1 MISTRRVPEQFPT
14 NSLKFLTL
22 TDRFVFDMLTECIG
36 PDHPAILGEHSHFS
50 DLVVGHRIMV
60 LCSFSTT
67 AMAAIFSEA
76 LTYPDEILRLLRD
89 THLDF
94 IWESPDGV
102 EYIGHHQGCQIS
114 HSNMTNAGTQF
125 DDIEN
130 CTCGGCWTVSNAPRM
145 NLREVLKNVT
155 LIQAVNSL

>member
-1 MISTRRVPEQFPT
+1 
-14 NSLKFLTL
+14 
-22 TDRFVFDMLTECIG
+22 MLAECIG
-36 PDHPAILGEHSHFS
+36 PDHPAILGEHSYFS
-50 DLVVGHRIMV
+50 DSVVGHRITV
-60 LCSFSTT
+60 LCDFSTT

-76 LTYPDEILRLLRD
+76 LTYPDEVLRLLRD
-89 THLDF
+89 TYLEYK
-94 IWESPDGV
+94 WERPDGV

-114 HSNMTNAGTQF
+114 RSNMTSAGTQF

-145 NLREVLKNVT
+145 NLREVLKSVT